1 MTLVCLP
8 DDPDEPAV
16 QGELGSSLAIPQ
28 PLQPVPD
35 VERLA
40 RAALLAVAEPGDL
53 ALGLL
58 IEKQGAVATLAA
70 IREGELPAGHRVDVD
85 GRAIPVKQSAGRGRP
100 RLADYRTRLPA
111 VDPERDFEAAAKVG
125 ARLICPGD
133 AEWPESLQLLTEA
146 GAVDGG
152 WGGAPLALWVRGEAE
167 LAKVTERSV
176 AVVGAR
182 AASEYGQ
189 YVASELTAGLADR
202 GFTVVSG
209 AAYGIDAAAHRG
221 AMAAQGQ
228 TVAVLACG
236 VDLAYPRPHRSM
248 LDRIAAESGLVLS
261 EVPPGTHPTR
271 PRFLIRN
278 RLIAALT
285 LGTVVVEAALR
296 SGALNTAAWAERCQR
311 EVMGVP
317 GPITAAES
325 AGVHRLIRDG
335 AAMLVTDAAEIAE
348 HLGRIGEELAPQKLG
363 GAQARDRLDPR
374 ARRVLE
380 AVPVSDFCPA
390 GNIATAAGV
399 PIAETLTVLGTLWML
414 DFVEHLSG
422 TWRLSARERGRCRH
436 RRSEP
441 PDDRMN

>member
-8 DDPDEPAV
+8 DDPDEPTT
-16 QGELGSSLAIPQ
+16 QGEPGSSLAIPE
-28 PLQPVPD
+28 PIQPVPD
-35 VERLA
+35 VERVA

-58 IEKQGAVATLAA
+58 VAKQGAAATLAA
-70 IREGELPAGHRVDVD
+70 IREGELPVGHRVDVE
-85 GRAIPVKQSAGRGRP
+85 GRAIPVKQGRGRP

-133 AEWPESLQLLTEA
+133 AEWPESLELLTHA
-146 GAVDGG
+146 GTVDGG
-152 WGGAPLALWVRGEAE
+152 WGGSPLALWVRGDAD
-167 LAKVTERSV
+167 LARISERSV

-182 AASEYGQ
+182 ASSEYGQ
-189 YVASELTAGLADR
+189 YVASELSAGLADR

-221 AMAAQGQ
+221 AMAASGQ
-228 TVAVLACG
+228 TIAVLACG
-236 VDLAYPRPHRSM
+236 VDLAYPRPHKSM

-278 RLIAALT
+278 RLIAAIT

-348 HLGRIGEELAPQKLG
+348 HLGRIGEELAPPKLG
-363 GAQARDRLDPR
+363 GAQARDRLDSR
-374 ARRVLE
+374 TRRVLE
-380 AVPVSDFCPA
+380 AVPVSEYCPA
-390 GNIATAAGV
+390 GTIATAAGV
-399 PIAETLTVLGTLWML
+399 PIAETLTALGTLWML

-422 TWRLSARERGRCRH
+422 TWRLSERERGRCRH

-441 PDDRMN
+441 PMTG